1 MAQVRRSEILR
12 SIAEEADSNMLINL
26 AIVLFGG
33 FFAVL
38 MFILKGVEGSISILM
53 LILASAA
60 IYKFMGKHTSD
71 IEGWDT
77 EENLDRYNRFR
88 LQNDSRIIKNAIE
101 GSEVYR
107 DLLEKRLVEEVFY
120 RLENIHDISKRR
132 IYRYLKNDHDKLKQL
147 LEDEYLAKFIIE
159 TKYREEISNDHFLE
173 ESSTNREKVT
183 SSEYRRRLYRITEK
197 IKKLS

>member
-60 IYKFMGKHTSD
+60 IYKFMGKHTLD

-77 EENLDRYNRFR
+77 EENLDRYNRFQ

-107 DLLEKRLVEEVFY
+107 DLLEKRLVEEIFY

-132 IYRYLKNDHDKLKQL
+132 IYSYLKNDHDKLKQL
-147 LEDEYLAKFIIE
+147 LEDEYLSEFIIE

-183 SSEYRRRLYRITEK
+183 SSEYRRRLYKIMEK